1 MLCGGGRRS
10 VFFVRE
16 DAFAKSALPHA
27 PSPKTFEKRVW
38 VGSWYEAGVGAEMG
52 NDCFPVGANCV
63 SRITLY
69 CVRPFVGILPFI
81 AGDQRSPLRG
91 RFDIARSR
99 VRVADAGC
107 RERHPLPAQFDIA
120 GAGCAS
126 RTRET
131 KGLPLPHIVPRGL
144 ILHFA
149 FCSVLRYFSRR

>member
-1 MLCGGGRRS
+1 MG
-10 VFFVRE
+10 E

-27 PSPKTFEKRVW
+27 PSHKTFEKRVW

-91 RFDIARSR
+91 RFNIARSR
-99 VRVADAGC
+99 RHIAEAGDQRSPLRGRFDIVRSRVCVADAGDQ
-107 RERHPLPAQFDIA
+107 R
-120 GAGCAS
+120 S
-126 RTRET
+126 
-131 KGLPLPHIVPRGL
+131 PLPHSVPRGL